1 MRYVVLLRGINV
13 GGRNKIK
20 MIDLKSM
27 FESLN
32 FKNVKTYIQSGNV
45 VFDYEI
51 TDIIK
56 LTSFI
61 EVKITNT
68 FGFFVKVI
76 VRNEQEFRSIIN
88 NNPYVNGPNIK
99 LDKLHV
105 VLMSDIP
112 DTKLVLSLEIKKE
125 DNEKFLIS
133 SREIYMYCPN
143 GYGKTKLNNVMFEK
157 KLNTAC
163 TTRNWKTMNNIMRY
177 I

>member
-13 GGRNKIK
+13 AGKNRIK

-56 LTSFI
+56 LTNSI

-88 NNPYVNGPNIK
+88 NNPYVNDPNIE

-112 DTKLVLSLEIKKE
+112 DPKLVLSLDIKKE
-125 DNEKFLIS
+125 DNEKFLIN
-133 SREIYMYCPN
+133 SREIYLYCPN
-143 GYGKTKLNNVMFEK
+143 GYGKTKLNNAMFEK
-157 KLNTAC
+157 KLNIAC
-163 TTRNWKTMNNIMRY
+163 TTRNWKTMNNI